1 MLWVRFLPYAP
12 LCIFTPNN
20 KEGVGRMKTNVKTN
34 VYTHE
39 GAKTTR
45 VKALTELKRAVL
57 SCLLWEDSF
66 YESGES
72 IADRIITL
80 SKKVNGADVEALA
93 IIARYDYNL
102 RHAPLWLI
110 VGLLEKS
117 PEARANAKYLI
128 PKVINRPD
136 EMGEL
141 ISLYWKHAGE
151 KVPLAKSLKV
161 GLAESFHEFNEYSF
175 AKHDRKNADIRLRDV
190 MFLTHP
196 KPTSKEEEILFR
208 KIANQELAVPD
219 TWETALSA
227 GADKKATFE
236 RLMYEDKLGA
246 LAFLRNLRNMKEA
259 GVSKKVVKEY
269 FERVDFSKVFP
280 YRFIAAAKAV
290 PSWEDIIEDQFL
302 KSAERL
308 GKLDGSTILL
318 VDVSGSMFTP
328 IGDKSDMLRIDAA
341 NGLSML
347 LREMCE
353 DIRIFSFS
361 NTLVEVPL
369 RRGFGLIDAI
379 RTSQYH
385 GNTYLGRAIRQ
396 LTETLPAR
404 RLIVI
409 TDEQSHD
416 TINKSGYEIPYII
429 NVASYQ
435 NGVGYG
441 DYIHI
446 NGFSEGIIRYIV
458 EFEKLINAVE

>member
-1 MLWVRFLPYAP
+1 
-12 LCIFTPNN
+12 
-20 KEGVGRMKTNVKTN
+20 
-34 VYTHE
+34 
-39 GAKTTR
+39 
-45 VKALTELKRAVL
+45 
-57 SCLLWEDSF
+57 
-66 YESGES
+66 
-72 IADRIITL
+72 
-80 SKKVNGADVEALA
+80 
-93 IIARYDYNL
+93 
-102 RHAPLWLI
+102 
-110 VGLLEKS
+110 
-117 PEARANAKYLI
+117 
-128 PKVINRPD
+128 
-136 EMGEL
+136 
-141 ISLYWKHAGE
+141 
-151 KVPLAKSLKV
+151 
-161 GLAESFHEFNEYSF
+161 
-175 AKHDRKNADIRLRDV
+175 

-196 KPTSKEEEILFR
+196 KPTNKEEEILFR

-396 LTETLPAR
+396 LTDTLPAR
-404 RLIVI
+404 RLVVI

-458 EFEKLINAVE
+458 EFERLINAVE

>member
-1 MLWVRFLPYAP
+1 MLQYN
-12 LCIFTPNN
+12 ISFTPNN
-20 KEGVGRMKTNVKTN
+20 KEGVDRMKTNVKTS

-39 GAKTTR
+39 GAKTKKTN
-45 VKALTELKRAVL
+45 ALLELHRAVL

-66 YESGES
+66 YEDGES
-72 IADRIITL
+72 IADRIISL
-80 SKKVNGADVEALA
+80 VKKVNSEDVETLSILA
-93 IIARYDYNL
+93 RKEYNL

-117 PEARANAKYLI
+117 PETRARVKYLI
-128 PKVINRPD
+128 PRVISRPD

-141 ISLYWKHAGE
+141 ISLYWKHAGG

-161 GLAESFHEFNEYSF
+161 GLAESFHKFNEYSF
-175 AKHDRKNADIRLRDV
+175 AKNDKTNADIRLRDV

-196 KPTSKEEEILFR
+196 KPVSKEEAILFS
-208 KIANQELAVPD
+208 KIADQQLTTPD

-236 RLMYEDKLGA
+236 RLMEENKLGA
-246 LAFLRNLRNMKEA
+246 LAFLRNLRNMKNA
-259 GVSKKVVKEY
+259 GVSKKLVEKY
-269 FERVDFSKVFP
+269 FNRVDFSKVFP

-290 PSWEDIIEDQFL
+290 PSWEDIIERQLL
-302 KSAERL
+302 KTTKALE
-308 GKLDGSTILL
+308 KLQGGTIVL
-318 VDVSGSMFTP
+318 VDVSGSMFQP
-328 IGDKSDMLRIDAA
+328 LSNKSDMLRIDAA
-341 NGLSML
+341 NGLAIL
-347 LREMCE
+347 LREICE
-353 DIRIFSFS
+353 DVSIYSFS
-361 NTLVEVPL
+361 NYLEEVPP
-369 RRGFGLIDAI
+369 RHGFALPAAI
-379 RTSQYH
+379 CASQEH
-385 GNTYLGRAIRQ
+385 GRTYLGRAIAK

-429 NVASYQ
+429 NVAPYQ

-446 NGFSEGIIRYIV
+446 NGFSEGIIRYIT